1 MEKVEPSVPDAD
13 VTADVVI
20 KADSPIRAKE
30 QDLLGR
36 GRMAASAAGVI
47 DRSLGHEATGDESL
61 VVGIE
66 GEWGSGKTSFINL
79 IRENLESFEQRDYLI
94 IEFNPWN
101 FSDQNELITDF
112 FESIV
117 DALESEKT
125 LGEKPFEIESAVRR
139 IRRYFPKLLERSNVN
154 FGIPGVLD
162 LGLDLKGMTGDPLER
177 QKKEINDLLAKIGKP
192 MVIVI
197 DDIDRLD
204 AQETR
209 LVFKL
214 VRMTANFANTVF
226 LLAYDRGKVG
236 KRINED
242 GIKGEEFL
250 KKIVQLSFP
259 LPRVDQQDLFQILFK
274 ELDKAMES
282 LDSKSWGW
290 KSWEDFFDPD
300 LDEDNFRP
308 DDLRQRWED
317 LFGSC
322 LKKLFP
328 TVRDIRR
335 YINGLR
341 LDLEIIGKEEVNP
354 VDFLGIEAI
363 RIFAPDVYFA
373 MADEKGTFAFPA
385 AEKIYGRHRIEP
397 LWSPGMIDRS
407 SAPDEETRKEI
418 CERIIEEKSPA
429 GLADPV
435 KKIVRKLFPQVEK
448 LYSQEET
455 ADKPRVHDEWG
466 RLLRVCSGYIFD
478 IYFSLAKSSSDLSEE
493 SLKDFLETIDDRDAT
508 EEKLKKFQEK
518 DELRFLLARL
528 SDRLDDLDDGRREDL
543 LVSVFDFTEG
553 IILVG
558 LEIIDP
564 YNVEN
569 HTRRLSRQVLK
580 EVAKERQSEF
590 LTRIIDSTKNVYRS
604 TWLVGEMNEEIRE
617 YEERKSLNE
626 PLFSREEVSGL
637 EGICVKKIKK
647 AAKDGSLA
655 NSPKLAYVLSR
666 WKEWESEE
674 AVKNY
679 VAKLLKTDDGLFR
692 FLRAYFSVDRKIIH
706 KELIEEFV
714 DIAELDERVG
724 RFDEASLDVDKFVII
739 RLYKNFPNGR

>member
-1 MEKVEPSVPDAD
+1 M
-13 VTADVVI
+13 
-20 KADSPIRAKE
+20 
-30 QDLLGR
+30 
-36 GRMAASAAGVI
+36 
-47 DRSLGHEATGDESL
+47 
-61 VVGIE
+61 
-66 GEWGSGKTSFINL
+66 
-79 IRENLESFEQRDYLI
+79 
-94 IEFNPWN
+94 
-101 FSDQNELITDF
+101 
-112 FESIV
+112 
-117 DALESEKT
+117 
-125 LGEKPFEIESAVRR
+125 
-139 IRRYFPKLLERSNVN
+139 
-154 FGIPGVLD
+154 
-162 LGLDLKGMTGDPLER
+162 
-177 QKKEINDLLAKIGKP
+177 
-192 MVIVI
+192 
-197 DDIDRLD
+197 
-204 AQETR
+204 
-209 LVFKL
+209 
-214 VRMTANFANTVF
+214 
-226 LLAYDRGKVG
+226 
-236 KRINED
+236 
-242 GIKGEEFL
+242 
-250 KKIVQLSFP
+250 
-259 LPRVDQQDLFQILFK
+259 
-274 ELDKAMES
+274 
-282 LDSKSWGW
+282 
-290 KSWEDFFDPD
+290 
-300 LDEDNFRP
+300 
-308 DDLRQRWED
+308 
-317 LFGSC
+317 
-322 LKKLFP
+322 
-328 TVRDIRR
+328 
-335 YINGLR
+335 
-341 LDLEIIGKEEVNP
+341 
-354 VDFLGIEAI
+354 DFLGIEAI

-385 AEKIYGRHRIEP
+385 AEKIYGRHRIDP
-397 LWSPGMIDRS
+397 LPFPGMIDRS
-407 SAPDEETRKEI
+407 STPDEKTRKEI
-418 CERIIEEKSPA
+418 CEKIIEEKSPG
-429 GLADPV
+429 GLADPIR
-435 KKIVRKLFPQVEK
+435 KIVRKLFPQMEK
-448 LYSQEET
+448 LYSQKET
-455 ADKPRVHDEWG
+455 ADEPRVHDEWG

-478 IYFSLAKSSSDLSEE
+478 IYFSLAKSSSVLSEE

-518 DELRFLLARL
+518 DELRFLLSSL
-528 SDRLDDLDDGRREDL
+528 SDRLDDLDDGQREDL

-637 EGICVKKIKK
+637 KGICVKKIKK
-647 AAKDGSLA
+647 AAKDGSLE